1 MDGQG
6 NKEWT
11 GGRARRRVNAVDSR
25 RHSIT
30 KVPNQKEIKSL
41 NPPKSRNTSSNI
53 TSGHC
58 ITDDDIRENYLSNKS
73 QIKNGNLIRAK
84 KKTKNK
90 LTPKLSQIR
99 SPMENRKSL
108 DLALLHSVRPE
119 GRLLSPNQ
127 SESESEIQE
136 KDVLHMQTAYSRWH
150 TEEYIHKTD
159 KLGRL

>member
-1 MDGQG
+1 
-6 NKEWT
+6 
-11 GGRARRRVNAVDSR
+11 
-25 RHSIT
+25 
-30 KVPNQKEIKSL
+30 
-41 NPPKSRNTSSNI
+41 
-53 TSGHC
+53 
-58 ITDDDIRENYLSNKS
+58 
-73 QIKNGNLIRAK
+73 
-84 KKTKNK
+84 
-90 LTPKLSQIR
+90 
-99 SPMENRKSL
+99 MENRKSL